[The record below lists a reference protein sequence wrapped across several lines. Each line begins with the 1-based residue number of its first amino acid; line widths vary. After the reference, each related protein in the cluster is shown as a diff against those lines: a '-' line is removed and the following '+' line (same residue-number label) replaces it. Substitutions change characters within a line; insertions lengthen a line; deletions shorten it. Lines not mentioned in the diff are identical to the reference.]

1 MASPPEP
8 RSPRDTTS
16 CVRPINTTP
25 DVASPRLS
33 TDGPEAPLPPLS
45 RLGIVVTL
53 ALSAWGFGMVAVAI
67 LKSL

>member
-1 MASPPEP
+1 MAVPQTPQPPRE
-8 RSPRDTTS
+8 RSS
-16 CVRPINTTP
+16 CARPVNTTP
-25 DVASPRLS
+25 DVASPRLT